1 MSGNKLKKTNLKQ
14 LLIFTICVISFT
26 SCDFFKAS
34 DDRIPIARVGDVY
47 LYEED
52 IKNLVAEGTSADD
65 STLIVNSFV
74 NRWATQQLLLD
85 GAERNLSEQKQYDFN
100 KLVDQYKKDLYTK
113 AYLEALVKKSID
125 TVVNEIQA
133 REVYEANQEAFKL
146 NEELVKFRYI
156 TIPQNAI
163 NEKEIKERFK
173 RFDNQDKRY
182 LDSIAVQFKTY
193 SLNDSIWIKAS
204 QITERI
210 SVLNSE
216 NKKELLKK
224 SNFVQLKD
232 SLDLYLVQINDV
244 LSQNDLAP
252 LEYVKPTI
260 RQIVINKRKLELI
273 KQLEKDITKD
283 AIKNKQ
289 FEIYN

>member
-1 MSGNKLKKTNLKQ
+1 MRQ
-14 LLIFTICVISFT
+14 LIIFILFT
-26 SCDFFKAS
+26 SLLVSCDFFKET
-34 DDRIPIARVGDVY
+34 DDRIRVARVGEKY

-52 IKNLVAEGTSADD
+52 IKDLVAEGTPVND
-65 STLIVNSFV
+65 SIQIISSFI
-74 NRWATQQLLLD
+74 NRWATQQLLLA
-85 GAERNLSEQKQYDFN
+85 GSERNLSEQKQNDFN
-100 KLVDQYKKDLYTK
+100 KLVEQYKNDLYTK

-125 TVVNEIQA
+125 TSVNMTQA
-133 REVYEANQEAFKL
+133 KEVYEANQETFKL

-163 NEKEIKERFK
+163 NEDEIIKRFK
-173 RFDNQDKRY
+173 RFNIEDKQF
-182 LDSIAVQFKTY
+182 LDSISVQFKGY
-193 SLNDSIWIKAS
+193 SLNDSLWIKAS
-204 QITERI
+204 QITEKI
-210 SVLNSE
+210 AVLNSE

-232 SLDLYLVQINDV
+232 SLDLYLMQIEDV

-260 RQIVINKRKLELI
+260 KQIVINKRKLELI

-289 FEIYN
+289 FEVYQ